1 MKTYKETIRR
11 EAFGVVAGYMSGG
24 YGGPERQVV
33 HCIARIYE
41 VSSSKIWAS
50 GPKNHRSKVENS
62 LDFIKSI
69 ILSQL

>member
-11 EAFGVVAGYMSGG
+11 EAFGVVASYMSGG

-41 VSSSKIWAS
+41 VSSSKVDADIRKLLESPKFMKEAKGS
-50 GPKNHRSKVENS
+50 GCGY
-62 LDFIKSI
+62 
-69 ILSQL
+69 

>member
-33 HCIARIYE
+33 HCIAQRWMPI
-41 VSSSKIWAS
+41 SK
-50 GPKNHRSKVENS
+50 NS
-62 LDFIKSI
+62 WIAPNLCGKPRVLAAAIE
-69 ILSQL
+69 

>member
-11 EAFGVVAGYMSGG
+11 EALGVVAGYMSGG

-41 VSSSKIWAS
+41 VASSKVDADIKKLLDS
-50 GPKNHRSKVENS
+50 PKFMKEA
-62 LDFIKSI
+62 KGGC
-69 ILSQL
+69 